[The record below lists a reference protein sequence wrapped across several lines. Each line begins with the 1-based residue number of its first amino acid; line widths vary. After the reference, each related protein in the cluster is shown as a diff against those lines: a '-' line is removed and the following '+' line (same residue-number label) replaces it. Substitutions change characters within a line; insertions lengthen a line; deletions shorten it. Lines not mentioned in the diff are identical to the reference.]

1 MNYDLIHYFSLT
13 RSREMEPR
21 AGAETS
27 VYWLQPNVSAPCGSG
42 STTLL
47 LSFGSSCLAFF
58 PFQINSRESRRQEIG
73 GSRPQLS
80 QAELREKAANTAAAI
95 SQVVNRLRMADR

>member
-1 MNYDLIHYFSLT
+1 
-13 RSREMEPR
+13 MEPR

-47 LSFGSSCLAFF
+47 LSISFLALSCLAFF

-95 SQVVNRLRMADR
+95 SQVVNNLLRMADR